1 MKKSCWLIALLV
13 LSLGQAGGTARA
25 QLPNGALRLTIDAD
39 TLSVGWTKLAP
50 ETGASHRQ
58 TTVGIGPNQFGASEV
73 GLPSAPLGFGAGYVL
88 LPKLLLGARIG
99 LGYDRTSSS
108 RDVPSAS
115 YLTWTFMPG
124 ITYVPRGEQAMLFFN
139 FSPLLE
145 FTRRRQGDTE
155 QVRFGGCFS
164 LGGGTMLFISPTSS
178 IDLGIYFEGRFP
190 DIDQKPQA
198 KTEISDLR
206 WLLRVGLSLW
216 R

>member
-1 MKKSCWLIALLV
+1 
-13 LSLGQAGGTARA
+13 
-25 QLPNGALRLTIDAD
+25 
-39 TLSVGWTKLAP
+39 VGPTR
-50 ETGASHRQ
+50 RQ

-73 GLPSAPLGFGAGYVL
+73 ALPSAPLGFGAGYVL

-99 LGYDRTSSS
+99 LGYDRTSSAD
-108 RDVPSAS
+108 DVPSTS

-124 ITYVPRGEQAMLFFN
+124 ITYVPHGEQAKLFLN

-145 FTRRRQGDTE
+145 FTRRKQGDTE

-164 LGGGTMLFISPTSS
+164 LGGGTMLFMSPTSS
-178 IDLGIYFEGRFP
+178 IDLGLYFEGRFP
-190 DIDQKPQA
+190 DIDEKPQA